1 MLNIKT
7 DLFSLAEKQLIKEKK
22 NGIIPCYTF
31 EDILEYAI
39 FFRKQIDMRENKI
52 KRALRLS
59 NTEKI
64 KVRNQK
70 RREFYLQT
78 GR

>member
-7 DLFSLAEKQLIKEKK
+7 DLFTLAEKQLIKEKRT
-22 NGIIPCYTF
+22 GIIPCYTF
-31 EDILEYAI
+31 DDVLEYAI
-39 FFRKQIDMRENKI
+39 FFRKQIDMRESKI

-59 NTEKI
+59 QTEKI